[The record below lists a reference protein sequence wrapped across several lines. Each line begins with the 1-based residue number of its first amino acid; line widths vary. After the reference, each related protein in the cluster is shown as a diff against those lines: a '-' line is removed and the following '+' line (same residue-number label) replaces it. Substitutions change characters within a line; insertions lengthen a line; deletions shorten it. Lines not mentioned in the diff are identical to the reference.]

1 MGVRGKSVGKGKRSH
16 QAVVIKTN
24 FMETQVLEMEFRAW
38 QGFQQGEIRRKGGS
52 HRQRK
57 QNERTHTHT
66 RTHTHFEAFTL
77 TCSITGMAC
86 IWIGVG
92 VWKPAS
98 RMF

>member
-1 MGVRGKSVGKGKRSH
+1 
-16 QAVVIKTN
+16 
-24 FMETQVLEMEFRAW
+24 METQVLEMEFRAW
-38 QGFQQGEIRRKGGS
+38 QGFQQGEIRQKGGS
-52 HRQRK
+52 HRGKRM
-57 QNERTHTHT
+57 NAHTHTHA
-66 RTHTHFEAFTL
+66 HFEAFTL